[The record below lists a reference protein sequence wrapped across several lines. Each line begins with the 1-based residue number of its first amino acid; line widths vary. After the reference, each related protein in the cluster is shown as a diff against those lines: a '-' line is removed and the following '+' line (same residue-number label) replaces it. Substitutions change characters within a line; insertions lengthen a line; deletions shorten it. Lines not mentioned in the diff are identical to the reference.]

1 MPELPGGAGMFCWEK
16 TPPPPPP
23 ARSVA
28 TGPPYKGGGINGE
41 KVAKGQENLEKAAVV
56 PHHSHPIGIHLRWP
70 AVTDWLLLC

>member
-1 MPELPGGAGMFCWEK
+1 MNDQEEK
-16 TPPPPPP
+16 SIMTRVEITTI
-23 ARSVA
+23 AVKKSRNRKLS
-28 TGPPYKGGGINGE
+28 YKGGGINGE